1 MPCWRCGAREV
12 DPARGPSPWKR
23 GVRAGNHV
31 LVCPS
36 CQGEHAWVD
45 ELDHCSSCGSWRLA
59 RQLGV
64 VTCRECG
71 TRIEADA
78 EVPARSATAPAA
90 SASRPSS
97 GSALAADVHA
107 ALARMWGKAEGR

>member
-12 DPARGPSPWKR
+12 DPVRGPSPWKR
-23 GVRAGNHV
+23 GVRAGTHV

-36 CQGEHAWVD
+36 CQREHAWVD

-71 TRIEADA
+71 TTIKPDVA
-78 EVPARSATAPAA
+78 APA
-90 SASRPSS
+90 S
-97 GSALAADVHA
+97 GSPPGPALAADVHA
-107 ALARMWGKAEGR
+107 ALDRMWGKAGGR